1 MVCPAISFYSFGAT
15 ALIYCVMFM
24 HIMEVDLFIISYRH
38 AGVSFVSYRHTSF
51 LKNHS
56 KQNNCVHNYQV
67 RGHISFLVSFGHC
80 VVCPFSI
87 YGF

>member
-1 MVCPAISFYSFGAT
+1 MVCPAISLYSFGAT

-56 KQNNCVHNYQV
+56 
-67 RGHISFLVSFGHC
+67 
-80 VVCPFSI
+80 
-87 YGF
+87 